1 MCLTC
6 QVQNQAIVIP
16 ETVAAL
22 GIRKD
27 LLAWGGAR

>member
-6 QVQNQAIVIP
+6 QVHNEAIVIP
-16 ETVAAL
+16 ETVAAR

-27 LLAWGGAR
+27 RLAWGGAR